1 MIFQKHFIAFCIAVF
16 VSNSVAQ
23 AQASPDNAQVKVLI
37 ATSLG
42 DIKVKLYN
50 ETPLHRDNFV
60 KLTNERYFDSLLFHR
75 VIKGFMIQGGDP
87 DSKHALPGTLLGE
100 GGPSYELPAELN
112 SNLFHKKGV
121 LAAAREFDLDNPS
134 RASSGSQF
142 YIVQGKVFT
151 DSLLN
156 VQAKRITRSMALNR
170 VINNPE
176 NAGLLSKYKDYSKRE
191 LMDSVKFVN
200 SLIDKK
206 VDQELLNITPYAFS
220 KAQTEAYTTIGG
232 TPHLDTNYTIFGEV
246 YEGLEIVDKIAAQ
259 STDKN
264 NRPEQ
269 DIRILK
275 ISVIH

>member
-100 GGPSYELPAELN
+100 GGPSYELPAEFN